1 MKILVG
7 NKTYS
12 NYVPYKKDI
21 GTYKKLANYM
31 LECGFGYWNSD
42 DLYKL
47 WEEISEKHYA
57 GWLAVPESLEQFK
70 EYLSCLEIEEYN

>member
-7 NKTYS
+7 NVIHS
-12 NYVPYKKDI
+12 NYEPYNDDDNNSE
-21 GTYKKLANYM
+21 TYKKLANYM

-47 WEEISEKHYA
+47 WDNISEKYSA
-57 GWLAVPESLEQFK
+57 SWLGIPDSLEEFK
-70 EYLSCLEIEEYN
+70 EYLSCLEIE